1 MPNLAIGKPIAE
13 DTNEIK
19 LKWLQHQIAER
30 KQTIKQLE
38 IDKENLILVRLPQL
52 EEMIL
57 RKQNEIE
64 KLTGDQEEKQAI
76 DVTLIEGG

>member
-1 MPNLAIGKPIAE
+1 MGNLMIGKPIAE

-30 KQTIKQLE
+30 KQAIKQLE
-38 IDKENLILVRLPQL
+38 IDKENLTLVRAPQL

-57 RKQNEIE
+57 RKLNEIK
-64 KLTGDQEEKQAI
+64 KLTGDQEQKKAI
-76 DVTLIEGG
+76 DVTPTEGG